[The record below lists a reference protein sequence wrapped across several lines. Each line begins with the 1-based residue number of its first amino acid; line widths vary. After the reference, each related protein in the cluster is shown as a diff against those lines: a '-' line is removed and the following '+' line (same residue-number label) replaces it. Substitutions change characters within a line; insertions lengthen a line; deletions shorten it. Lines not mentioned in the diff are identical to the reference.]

1 MDNDVKLLIETF
13 RGYRDLLTPVQQNL
27 HDFVETYDSMK
38 NDIEKLNTAF
48 QGDVQGNLEK
58 IYKNLSSQAERA
70 TDLSSR
76 INQFMNMTEKYTE
89 GVGRLGTLL
98 SRIEERL
105 KAVGD
110 LETKAEEQIGKL
122 DEILEEKKKS
132 YNIKDLQRTLE
143 SYNANVQKVSE
154 YINKDIAEALS
165 QNYKKLDII
174 KSGNESLAKRM
185 NEENTSVETLLA
197 TQKSSNEL
205 LKQIVEK
212 GDVNQTYIF
221 EILDKW
227 ADERKI
233 KIKK

>member
-174 KSGNESLAKRM
+174 
-185 NEENTSVETLLA
+185 
-197 TQKSSNEL
+197 
-205 LKQIVEK
+205 
-212 GDVNQTYIF
+212 
-221 EILDKW
+221 
-227 ADERKI
+227 
-233 KIKK
+233 